1 MRKAYG
7 KAYGKAC
14 RVKIGDILVSIRCKK
29 EHIKIVLEGL
39 RRGKNKLPGRQKF
52 AVSQNYGFT
61 NYTHQEIA
69 DAKENGT
76 LISKGNHAIIENK
89 RGRLDDSIMCKKL
102 QTLVNQMEQE
112 DD

>member
-29 EHIKIVLEGL
+29 EHLKIVLEGL

-52 AVSQNYGFT
+52 AISQNFGFT
-61 NYTHQEIA
+61 NYTHQQIKE
-69 DAKENGT
+69 AKENGT
-76 LISKGNHAIIENK
+76 LIPKGNHAKIQNK
-89 RGRLDDSIMCKKL
+89 RGPLKETLMCKKL
-102 QTLVNQMEQE
+102 
-112 DD
+112 